1 MPTESST
8 AQTTRV
14 QPAWQRG
21 LTQATP
27 IILGYVPIGFAYG
40 VMAQKSG
47 LSTAHTVGMSLIVY
61 AGASQF
67 IATGLFAAGIPALS
81 IVITTFV
88 VNLRHMLMSAAMA
101 PHLKTWTKPQLTAF
115 AYELTDETF
124 AVHAARFAGHKP
136 DRAEVFWIN
145 ALAQMAWVT
154 GSYLGTVGGQ
164 VVPDPKP
171 WGLDFALPALFVAL
185 LVLQIRDRLQIGI
198 ALATGV
204 LAVTFTIWGLDRWA
218 VILATLVGATLGV
231 IWEQWTKT
239 RSHKTRSY

>member
-1 MPTESST
+1 MHTDSPT
-8 AQTTRV
+8 AQAIAPR
-14 QPAWQRG
+14 PAWQRG

-40 VMAQKSG
+40 VLAQKSG
-47 LSTAHTVGMSLIVY
+47 LSTVHIVGMSLIVY

-67 IATGLFAAGIPALS
+67 IAAGLFAAGIPALS

-101 PHLKTWTKPQLTAF
+101 PHLKTWTRPQLTAF

-124 AVHAARFAGHKP
+124 AVHAARFADHKP
-136 DRAEVFWIN
+136 DRSETFWVN
-145 ALAQMAWVT
+145 VLAQIAWIT
-154 GSYLGTVGGQ
+154 GSYLGTVGGHF
-164 VVPDPKP
+164 VPDPKP
-171 WGLDFALPALFVAL
+171 WGLDFALPALFGAL
-185 LVLQIRDRLQIGI
+185 IVLQIRDRLQIGV

-204 LAVTFTIWGLDRWA
+204 LAVAFTSWGLDRWA

-231 IWEQWTKT
+231 VWERWNKT
-239 RSHKTRSY
+239 RSH

>member
-1 MPTESST
+1 MHTDSSA
-8 AQTTRV
+8 AQTIASR
-14 QPAWQRG
+14 PAWQRG
-21 LTQATP
+21 LAQATP

-40 VMAQKSG
+40 ILAQKSG
-47 LSTAHTVGMSLIVY
+47 LSTIHTVGMSLIVY

-67 IATGLFAAGIPALS
+67 IAAGLFAAGIPALS

-101 PHLKTWTKPQLTAF
+101 PHLRAWTRPQLTAF

-124 AVHAARFAGHKP
+124 AVHAARFADHKP
-136 DRAEVFWIN
+136 DRAEIFWVN
-145 ALAQMAWVT
+145 VLSQTAWVT

-164 VVPDPKP
+164 FVPDPKP
-171 WGLDFALPALFVAL
+171 WGLDFALPALFGAL
-185 LVLQIRDRLQIGI
+185 IVLQIRDRLQVGI

-204 LAVTFTIWGLDRWA
+204 LTVALTIWGLDRWA

-231 IWEQWTKT
+231 GWERWNKT
-239 RSHKTRSY
+239 RSH